1 MDLAIANPNTFY
13 KNWTPGDDNWSSEK
27 TIHDPCPAG
36 YKVPSTTS
44 WKTSNDD
51 VYTGQDTW
59 WGGTTDAEV
68 NAAYYKYN
76 HNPEIYYPFG
86 YLKAD
91 DGKMLISQADKYLDG
106 SYSGTIENFD
116 FYPSVGDTRYVDPKF
131 DLYYYKFM
139 GASWSNDKAT
149 SLYYTYISPD
159 YALVYGIQ
167 KYEKTGY
174 LGMGR
179 EWKPYPDEVNEDRTD
194 KVLSAFRPLVPREF
208 DNAYT
213 GLSAANGL
221 QVRCVAE

>member
-1 MDLAIANPNTFY
+1 MQWGWPQ
-13 KNWTPGDDNWSSEK
+13 
-27 TIHDPCPAG
+27 
-36 YKVPSTTS
+36 ST
-44 WKTSNDD
+44 WKDSNED

-91 DGKMLISQADKYLDG
+91 DGKMLISQADAYLDG
-106 SYSGTIENFD
+106 SYSGTIEKHI
-116 FYPSVGDTRYVDPKF
+116 YGGALGLQLQEGSTQYSDPKF

-139 GASWSNDKAT
+139 GASWSNDEAT

-159 YALVYGIQ
+159 HAIVYGIE
-167 KYEKTGY
+167 KYEKTGTSWIGTTTY
-174 LGMGR
+174 G
-179 EWKPYPDEVNEDRTD
+179 WKPYPDEVNEDRTD

-221 QVRCVAE
+221 QVRCVREQ